1 MMGNILVVKL
11 GGGEGLDLEAACD
24 ELADIAQQR
33 RLVVV
38 HGVSAAMNQMCADL
52 GIEVQ
57 TLISPS
63 GHSSR
68 YTPPAVRDIYVRAA
82 ESVNQWLAA
91 ALRQRGVDAKGL
103 IGAEVVVKAARKKA
117 IRAVQN
123 GRVRIVRDDCS
134 GSIQGVNAAP
144 LKAMLARNQLPIL
157 PPLATSADGLLNVD
171 GDRASAAAAGAL
183 SADTLLILSNVRGLY
198 RHFPDEDSLVRQ
210 VATAQMDSA
219 LQWAQGRMKRKT
231 LAVKEALDG
240 GVGAAIIGDGRL
252 ANPVSRALAG
262 AGTRFTA

>member
-1 MMGNILVVKL
+1 MMDNILVVKL

-38 HGVSAAMNQMCADL
+38 HGVSAKMNQMCADL

-68 YTPPAVRDIYVRAA
+68 YTPPAVRDIYVDAA

-123 GRVRIVRDDCS
+123 GRARIVRDDHS
-134 GSIQGVNAAP
+134 GSIQGVNTAP

-183 SADTLLILSNVRGLY
+183 AADMLLILSNVGGLY

-210 VATAQMDSA
+210 VTTAQMDSA

-231 LAVKEALDG
+231 LAAKEALDG

-252 ANPVSRALAG
+252 TNPVSRALAG